1 MMNWLSFFVQ
11 TVTFFLFI
19 WFCLKFV
26 KPPVAAA
33 MADRKARIA
42 DGLAAAEKAMMAQKE
57 AEAAAAVQLKEAQ
70 SQAQDIVSTAERR
83 AKEIESDADAKAG
96 SEGERI
102 IAQSQAEIEVE
113 VNRAREALR
122 REISEE
128 ALAGTHK
135 LLKDGVDVNAH
146 TNVLEELIEQI

>member
-1 MMNWLSFFVQ
+1 MEE
-11 TVTFFLFI
+11 
-19 WFCLKFV
+19 
-26 KPPVAAA
+26 
-33 MADRKARIA
+33 RRERIA
-42 DGLAAAEKAMMAQKE
+42 DGLAAAERAVKAQQE
-57 AEAAAAVQLKEAQ
+57 AEIEAAAQLEQAK
-70 SQAQDIVSTAERR
+70 SQADEIVTTAERR
-83 AKEIESDADAKAG
+83 AKEIQSDAEVKAV

-146 TNVLEELIEQI
+146 TTVLEELIEQI

>member
-1 MMNWLSFFVQ
+1 MNLLSLIVQ
-11 TVTFFLFI
+11 SLTFFLFLG
-19 WFCLKFV
+19 FCKKYV
-26 KPPVAAA
+26 WPPVKAA
-33 MADRKARIA
+33 MEERRERIA
-42 DGLAAAEKAMMAQKE
+42 DGLAAAERAVKAQQE
-57 AEAAAAVQLKEAQ
+57 AEIEAAAQLEQAK
-70 SQAQDIVSTAERR
+70 SQADEIVTTAERR
-83 AKEIESDADAKAG
+83 AKEIQSDAEVKAV

-146 TNVLEELIEQI
+146 TTVLEELIEQI